1 MSDRKDL
8 INSINYRLESL
19 HEHFLDANDDIDG
32 YLKVSGP
39 FTQALLNLS
48 AIDSKAMIALKEI
61 KMFVMTTNDI
71 QPRCV
76 DMLLQKCEEG
86 LDENE

>member
-32 YLKVSGP
+32 YLNIYS
-39 FTQALLNLS
+39 S
-48 AIDSKAMIALKEI
+48 IA
-61 KMFVMTTNDI
+61 
-71 QPRCV
+71 
-76 DMLLQKCEEG
+76 
-86 LDENE
+86 